1 MNKFVKTFST
11 AGAVA
16 LILSGA
22 AWADPPVTDGFG
34 KWSVNGSG
42 NIVYNYTNHVVGDTT
57 CPLGF
62 TCGTAVTGAG
72 FSQRQITDAS
82 GNKYFQTVVT
92 PETAVSVSSSAVS
105 FADESFVKVGVT
117 GISSNQRAS
126 DTAVSGIETTD
137 FNTSTAVNTGW
148 ASGGTYKDLQVAQSV
163 AVTNNKGTGS
173 AEVTMYNGFTFNQ
186 NGTTTAP
193 TGKYMDI
200 TQGVLLTSGADLTTN
215 TDDDVQKFV
224 MREASGNLNG
234 AAHTLGSVSGGLLP
248 GASTTDVAWSATDDV
263 KVTYVGQQM
272 VQSGVEAFRFQ
283 FYDNLTSASADSIS
297 NFEVGSSAPW
307 TWVQPFGASAP
318 AMTVP

>member
-1 MNKFVKTFST
+1 MNKFVKAFST

-16 LILSGA
+16 LILNGA

-117 GISSNQRAS
+117 GISSHQHAS
-126 DTAVSGIETTD
+126 DTAVSGIET
-137 FNTSTAVNTGW
+137 TAVNTGW
-148 ASGGTYKDLQVAQSV
+148 ASGGTYKDLEVAQSV
-163 AVTNNKGTGS
+163 AVTNNIGTGS
-173 AEVTMYNGFTFNQ
+173 AEITMYNGFTFDQ
-186 NGTTTAP
+186 MGTTTAP

-215 TDDDVQKFV
+215 TDDDELRFV
-224 MREASGNLNG
+224 MREASGTLPG
-234 AAHTLGSVSGGLLP
+234 AAHTLGSPVLLP
-248 GASTTDVAWSATDDV
+248 GASTTDVAWSSTDDV